1 MKRAP
6 VRARL
11 LNLCAPLIRTVCF
24 TLTFKL
30 TAESFCEA
38 SAHPLLAKVYIS
50 KEVSNE
56 EDGDD
61 ADEPQGGVRHLG
73 CERFHDVMG
82 VMLAT

>member
-11 LNLCAPLIRTVCF
+11 LYLCAKWFPCF

-30 TAESFCEA
+30 AAESFC
-38 SAHPLLAKVYIS
+38 STCIHLVLAKVYIS

-61 ADEPQGGVRHLG
+61 AQHTEGGVRHLG
-73 CERFHDVMG
+73 SNGFH
-82 VMLAT
+82 